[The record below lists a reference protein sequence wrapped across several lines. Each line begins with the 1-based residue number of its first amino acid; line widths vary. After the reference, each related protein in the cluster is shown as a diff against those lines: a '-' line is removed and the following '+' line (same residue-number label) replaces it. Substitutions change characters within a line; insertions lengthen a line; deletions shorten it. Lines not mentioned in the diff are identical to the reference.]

1 MPQLIL
7 IAFYWFCILKFLG
20 DDDDDDDNNDDDN
33 DDDDDDDD
41 VKNVM
46 MKCPQ
51 GGFISEK
58 LK

>member
-1 MPQLIL
+1 MIL